1 MSVWSTLGI
10 LSLLVLITAAFEAS
24 AHPTSVHHADG
35 LDRPV
40 PRADQSDSQDE
51 SNLPLQI
58 GGIVGSYVIFDA
70 LVVLLLLLVGR
81 RLRRA
86 VHSSNYSLDMVML
99 QPPAKPTVSTDP
111 SPISDAST
119 VFPSPDKAR
128 GWNMLWSNVPR
139 GSKSHASNHSAATI
153 DESVVSADRQK
164 AQEDL
169 ERLYAAVME
178 YDERRAAGSPDP
190 VDENHNKSVSP
201 VGSPM
206 QSPRGFAQHQ
216 QPLSPRPETTS
227 STKSRAST
235 RLSKIANLSIFSP
248 TSPISNKLRSPRLN
262 IRKLPISPPAET
274 SPYVENQPLTP
285 RIYNPGPPPSAPLA
299 PTYSTDQQKE
309 QKETFVLQPI
319 NTGSSSRAAAPTPLN
334 LNTTNNNNNK
344 TNKTAVNTSSTLP
357 FRQAFSDNNPPQSAP
372 PTKTT
377 ILERPAHL
385 SNAPRTGVPTPYS
398 PYQPFTPVTPITPSR
413 MVTKREKRRQ
423 ERLNG
428 LRVLQ
433 EDDLVKS
440 DEELWGY

>member
-10 LSLLVLITAAFEAS
+10 LSLLALITVALEAS

-35 LDRPV
+35 LDRLV
-40 PRADQSDSQDE
+40 PRADQADSQDE

-86 VHSSNYSLDMVML
+86 VHFSNYSLDMVML
-99 QPPAKPTVSTDP
+99 QPPPKPTVSTDP

-128 GWNMLWSNVPR
+128 GWNMSWSNVPR
-139 GSKSHASNHSAATI
+139 GSKSHASNNSVATI

-178 YDERRAAGSPDP
+178 YDERRAAGSPNP
-190 VDENHNKSVSP
+190 VEENHTKSVSP
-201 VGSPM
+201 
-206 QSPRGFAQHQ
+206 QSPRGFAPPQNQ
-216 QPLSPRPETTS
+216 APLSPRPETTS

-248 TSPISNKLRSPRLN
+248 TSSISNKLRSPRLN

-274 SPYVENQPLTP
+274 SPWVENQPLTP
-285 RIYNPGPPPSAPLA
+285 RTYNPGPPPSAPLP
-299 PTYSTDQQKE
+299 PTEQQKE
-309 QKETFVLQPI
+309 AFTLQPI
-319 NTGSSSRAAAPTPLN
+319 SSRAAAPTPLN
-334 LNTTNNNNNK
+334 LKTNNITNKTNNNK
-344 TNKTAVNTSSTLP
+344 TAANPSSTLP
-357 FRQAFSDNNPPQSAP
+357 FRQAFNGDDNNNPPQSAP

-385 SNAPRTGVPTPYS
+385 STAPRTGVPTPYS

-423 ERLNG
+423 EKMNG
-428 LRVLQ
+428 LRVLR

-440 DEELWGY
+440 DEELWGL